1 MEIGKITFY
10 KNNEVLQLEVL
21 VISLEKNHVIKH
33 LHKLGLFLLYFKKHN
48 MFYQHQNTISSGN
61 NFYFHQHEQ
70 SIAAGSNVCP
80 TLHTI
85 QKSKKRVLG
94 KIHYQ
99 FCFVDEVSQSE
110 QNPGFRLIYSLII
123 LRSKSF
129 RRQFYLGAIFILR
142 KMF

>member
-1 MEIGKITFY
+1 MEIGKISFY
-10 KNNEVLQLEVL
+10 KNHEVLQLEVL
-21 VISLEKNHVIKH
+21 VIRLEKNHVIKH
-33 LHKLGLFLLYFKKHN
+33 LHKLRLFFTLKVTCLT
-48 MFYQHQNTISSGN
+48 HQNTISSGN
-61 NFYFHQHEQ
+61 NFYFHLHEQ